1 MTKIVLESKHS
12 NSGYDCIVGNSIGPI
27 ITATHAAKIKHGTE
41 LEHLINNLSAI
52 SQFDKSLMKNSKTKT
67 KKSTDFTDFKAQFSA
82 LVGTKEKRLGK
93 LSIKGVHGV
102 NNTEIDFVYVDF
114 ERSEIFICEMKSGSD
129 FDTKKAKG
137 ETQQLIRTQSFL
149 RSQFPG
155 FTVEP
160 KIVLWYIDDVAN
172 SSFKCVEGQKFLTNG
187 RQFAN
192 LIACPYSKVNNILEK
207 DIDDNIDS
215 LLQVIA
221 KKYPNR
227 MKKILET
234 NE

>member
-27 ITATHAAKIKHGTE
+27 ITATHAAKISHGTE

-52 SQFDKSLMKNSKTKT
+52 SQFDKSLRKDSKTKT
-67 KKSTDFTDFKAQFSA
+67 KKSTDFADFKTQFSV

-93 LSIKGVHGV
+93 LSIKGVNGV

-114 ERSEIFICEMKSGSD
+114 EKSEIFICEMKSGSD

-149 RSQFPG
+149 QSQFPG

-160 KIVLWYIDDVAN
+160 KIVLWYIDDIVN
-172 SSFKCVEGQKFLTNG
+172 SSFKCAEGQKFLTNG

-192 LIACPYSKVNNILEK
+192 LIACPYSEVNNLLEK
-207 DIDDNIDS
+207 DIECNIDS
-215 LLQVIA
+215 ILQAIA
-221 KKYPNR
+221 NKYPNR

>member
-1 MTKIVLESKHS
+1 MAKIVLESKHN
-12 NSGYDCIVGNSIGPI
+12 NSGYDCIVGGSIGPI

-41 LEHLINNLSAI
+41 LEDLINKLSAI
-52 SQFDKSLMKNSKTKT
+52 PQFEKSLMKNSKTRT
-67 KKSTDFTDFKAQFSA
+67 KKSTDFTHFKTQFTA

-93 LSIKGVHGV
+93 LSIKGVQGV

-114 ERSEIFICEMKSGSD
+114 EKREIFICEMKSGSD

-137 ETQQLIRTQSFL
+137 ETQQLKKTQLFL
-149 RSQFPG
+149 QGQFPS

-160 KIVLWYIDDVAN
+160 KIVLWYIDDIAN
-172 SSFKCVEGQKFLTNG
+172 SNFKCTEGQKFLTNG

-192 LIACPYSKVNNILEK
+192 LIACPYSQVNNILEK

-215 LLQVIA
+215 LLQEIA
-221 KKYPNR
+221 KMYPNR